1 MKRARLTWGRA
12 LRVLENVWQGTPGVR
27 WGITYCLPPMP
38 SSEPHDL
45 LPPEITVLERGWL
58 SANNILFIGQHDTA
72 IVDTGYCSHADQTVE
87 LVRGTLQGRPLDRIL
102 NTHLHSD
109 HCGGN
114 AALQKTWPSVL
125 TAIPPGQADHV
136 RQWDAYALSYTPTGQ
151 ECPPFRADTLLVPGS
166 CVLLGDKPWQV
177 HAAPG
182 HDPHSVVLF
191 EPQGRVLIS
200 ADALWENGFGV
211 VFPELEGEDAFAQ
224 VAATLDVIEQLS
236 PLVVIPGHGPV
247 FVDASRAIDGAR
259 RRLDGFV
266 RNPGKHALY
275 AAKVLLKYK
284 LLEWQQIGI
293 PDLTAWAQATPYFGM
308 LRARHFAAQT
318 EAEWL
323 QSLADELVRS
333 GAAVRQGEVLHNV

>member
-1 MKRARLTWGRA
+1 MALTLSA
-12 LRVLENVWQGTPGVR
+12 
-27 WGITYCLPPMP
+27 
-38 SSEPHDL
+38 

-58 SANNILFIGQHDTA
+58 SANNILFAGQHDTA
-72 IVDTGYCSHADQTVE
+72 IVDTGYCSHAAQTVA
-87 LVRGTLQGRPLDRIL
+87 LVQGGLGGRPLDRIL

-114 AALQKTWPSVL
+114 AALQATWPGVI

-151 ECPPFRADTLLVPGS
+151 DCPPFKADTLLQPGA

-182 HDPHSVVLF
+182 HDPHSVLLF
-191 EPQGRVLIS
+191 NAQDRVLIS

-211 VFPELEGEDAFAQ
+211 VFPELEGEDAFAE
-224 VAATLDVIEQLS
+224 VAATLDLIESLA
-236 PLVVIPGHGPV
+236 PRVVIPGHGPV
-247 FVDASRAIDGAR
+247 FADAPRAIAVAR
-259 RRLDGFV
+259 QRLDGFV
-266 RNPGKHALY
+266 RNPLKHAQY

-284 LLEWQQIGI
+284 LLEWQQISLA
-293 PDLTAWAQATPYFGM
+293 DLTAWTQTAPYFGQ
-308 LRARHFAAQT
+308 LHRRHFANQP

-323 QSLADELVRS
+323 QGLVDELVRS
-333 GAAVRQGEVLHNV
+333 GAAQRQGDVLRNV